1 VVDSKKLTKFVTVL
15 ANDLNDETPIVGIT
29 RSLRMTKIP
38 FGFRSNLFYAW
49 VRLSWI
55 QVHLHRN

>member
-1 VVDSKKLTKFVTVL
+1 MVDSKKLTKFVTVL

-49 VRLSWI
+49 VRLS
-55 QVHLHRN
+55 